1 MINVSMFNS
10 LEGIDK
16 ATLRVVNDKISEIK
30 ELSQN
35 KILGLTRIIEEL
47 QTKVINFESVDQ
59 SLHALF
65 TLDVNDIFKTLP

>member
-1 MINVSMFNS
+1 MFNS

-35 KILGLTRIIEEL
+35 KILGLTRIIDEL
-47 QTKVINFESVDQ
+47 QTKVINFESVD
-59 SLHALF
+59 
-65 TLDVNDIFKTLP
+65 

>member
-35 KILGLTRIIEEL
+35 KILGLNRIIDEL
-47 QTKVINFESVDQ
+47 QTKVINFESVD
-59 SLHALF
+59 
-65 TLDVNDIFKTLP
+65 